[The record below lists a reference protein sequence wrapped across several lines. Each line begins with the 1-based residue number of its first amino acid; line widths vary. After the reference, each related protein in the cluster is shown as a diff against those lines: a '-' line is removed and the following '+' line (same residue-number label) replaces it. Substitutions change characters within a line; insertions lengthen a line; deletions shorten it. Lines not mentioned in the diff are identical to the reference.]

1 MVVTTHAPAV
11 ASWLMARQGA
21 GVFGVGVGAGVALV
35 VEETACVNGIDGA
48 VARCEERREC
58 DGGGTGG
65 EAGSC
70 ALLVHNK
77 LCNKPIT
84 NLALCTLRDVA
95 LLTKHGASASRR
107 LPCVVQS
114 APAKFYQRQEG
125 PSGRRGRVLVL

>member
-35 VEETACVNGIDGA
+35 VEETACVNGFDGA
-48 VARCEERREC
+48 VARCEERRER

-65 EAGSC
+65 EAGSR

-77 LCNKPIT
+77 
-84 NLALCTLRDVA
+84 
-95 LLTKHGASASRR
+95 
-107 LPCVVQS
+107 
-114 APAKFYQRQEG
+114 
-125 PSGRRGRVLVL
+125 